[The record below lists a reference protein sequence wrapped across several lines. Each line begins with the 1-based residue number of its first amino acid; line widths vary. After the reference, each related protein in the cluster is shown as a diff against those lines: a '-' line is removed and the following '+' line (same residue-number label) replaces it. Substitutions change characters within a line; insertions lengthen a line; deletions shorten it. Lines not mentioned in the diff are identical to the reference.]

1 MVFVGKKKAYKRNLC
16 EKEFSRYKKSEFCL
30 IMHFG
35 IADLIVLL
43 SYVILVLFSGWF
55 TSRKKDKDSSSYFLA
70 GRELSWIPLSFSIVA
85 TETSTLTFLN
95 IPGLSYSG
103 NLTFL
108 GLGLGFVLGRILVAQ
123 LFIPMYYQSGFI
135 SVYEWVGIKYGKIS
149 QKTVTYLFKLTRIL
163 GDGVRM
169 YASAI
174 PVAIL
179 LEVFLKQ
186 YGAVDVETLQIEILS
201 LLLISGITI
210 LYTVQG
216 GFRSVVWV
224 DSIQFVIYVG
234 GGIFAFGYLGY
245 LLTQN
250 GFNFSN
256 LLQAASDAGKLRI
269 FEWTDFSSAYF
280 FPTAIVGGI
289 LLTLGTHGVDQMFV
303 QRVLA
308 CRSES
313 DAKKAMIS
321 SGVFVFF
328 QFVLFLS
335 IGVLLFF
342 YYSGQNLPK
351 DKVFSKFILEEVP
364 SPITGFLLA
373 AILASAMSTLSS
385 SINSLS
391 LTTKVDLGIS
401 KFGSAT
407 LSLFW
412 GLILLL
418 SSLLPLF
425 LTTGKTGLVELG
437 LSIASYTVGP
447 IIAIFLTGRISAFSY
462 MQELKDNYA
471 AISIAS
477 TPIATLIFGKWTGFG
492 FTYLVP
498 FGIGTCLIFGFILLR
513 IQNRLSLQK

>member
-1 MVFVGKKKAYKRNLC
+1 
-16 EKEFSRYKKSEFCL
+16 
-30 IMHFG
+30 MHFS
-35 IADLIVLL
+35 IADLLVLVL
-43 SYVILVLFSGWF
+43 YIILVLFSGWF

-70 GRELSWIPLSFSIVA
+70 GNELSWIPLSFSIVA

-108 GLGLGFVLGRILVAQ
+108 GLGLGFVLGRIIVAQ

-135 SVYEWVGIKYGKIS
+135 SVYEWVGIRYGKIS

-186 YGAVDVETLQIEILS
+186 YSSLNLSVFPIEILS

-224 DSIQFVIYVG
+224 DSLQFLIYVA
-234 GGIFAFGYLGY
+234 GGIFALFFLGY
-245 LLTQN
+245 LLSQK
-250 GFNFSN
+250 GFEISN
-256 LLQAASDAGKLRI
+256 LFQTANAAGKFRI
-269 FEWTDFSSAYF
+269 FEWTDFSSPYF
-280 FPTAIVGGI
+280 FPTAIIGGI

-335 IGVLLFF
+335 IGILLYF
-342 YYSGQNLPK
+342 YYEGSNFPK

-391 LTTKVDLGIS
+391 LTTKVDLGIERY
-401 KFGSAT
+401 GSGT

-412 GLILLL
+412 GMILLL

-447 IIAIFLTGRISAFSY
+447 IIAVFLGGRLKAFSY
-462 MQELKDNYA
+462 MQKLEDSSA
-471 AISIAS
+471 SISIAL
-477 TPIATLIFGKWTGFG
+477 TPILTLLFGKWTGFG
-492 FTYLVP
+492 FTLLVP
-498 FGIGTCLIFGFILLR
+498 FGIGTCFLIGSILLQ
-513 IQNRLSLQK
+513 IQNRRFSQR

>member
-1 MVFVGKKKAYKRNLC
+1 MNFTL
-16 EKEFSRYKKSEFCL
+16 
-30 IMHFG
+30 
-35 IADLIVLL
+35 ADLLVVFL
-43 SYVILVLFSGWF
+43 YVVLVLFSGWF
-55 TSRKKDKDSSSYFLA
+55 TSRKKDKDTSSYFLA

-95 IPGLSYSG
+95 IPGLGYSG

-108 GLGLGFVLGRILVAQ
+108 GLGLGFVLGRIIVAQ
-123 LFIPMYYQSGFI
+123 LFIPMYYRSGFV
-135 SVYEWVGIKYGKIS
+135 SVYEWVGVNYGKTA
-149 QKTVTYLFKLTRIL
+149 QKTATFLFKLTRIL

-186 YGAVDVETLQIEILS
+186 YGFSGLSNVSIEILS
-201 LLLISGITI
+201 LLLISAITI

-224 DSIQFVIYVG
+224 DSLQFLIYVA
-234 GGIFAFGYLGY
+234 GGIFAFFFLGY
-245 LLTQN
+245 LLWERGLN
-250 GFNFSN
+250 GFDLLAGASN
-256 LLQAASDAGKLRI
+256 TGKLKV
-269 FEWTDFSSAYF
+269 FEWTEISSPYYF
-280 FPTAIVGGI
+280 PSALIGGI

-308 CRSES
+308 CRSETE
-313 DAKKAMIS
+313 AKKAMIS
-321 SGVFVFF
+321 SGIFVFF
-328 QFVLFLS
+328 QFVLFLG
-335 IGVLLFF
+335 IGILLYF
-342 YYSGQNLPK
+342 YYEGSLLPK
-351 DKVFSKFILEEVP
+351 DKVFSKFILEEIP
-364 SPITGFLLA
+364 SPVTGFLLA

-391 LTTKVDLGIS
+391 LTTKVDLKIER
-401 KFGSAT
+401 FGSGT

-412 GLILLL
+412 GTILLL

-425 LTTGKTGLVELG
+425 LTAGKTGLVELG

-447 IIAIFLTGRISAFSY
+447 IIAVFLSGRISVFSY
-462 MQELKDNYA
+462 MQNLKDVSA
-471 AISIAS
+471 SVCIAS
-477 TPIATLIFGKWTGFG
+477 TPILTLVFGKSTGLG

-498 FGIGTCLIFGFILLR
+498 FGIGTCFFLGFTALK
-513 IQNRLSLQK
+513 IQNSRFFQR

>member
-1 MVFVGKKKAYKRNLC
+1 MLSRNSCEQHRVL
-16 EKEFSRYKKSEFCL
+16 EKEFSRSYNGQFCL
-30 IMHFG
+30 IMHFSFL
-35 IADLIVLL
+35 DLIVLL
-43 SYVILVLFSGWF
+43 LYVALVLFSGWF

-108 GLGLGFVLGRILVAQ
+108 GLGLGFVLGRILVAR

-135 SVYEWVGIKYGKIS
+135 SVYEWVGIRYGKVS
-149 QKTVTYLFKLTRIL
+149 QKTVTFLFKLTRIL

-186 YGAVDVETLQIEILS
+186 YGSFEISTLQIEILS

-224 DSIQFVIYVG
+224 DSIQFLIYVA
-234 GGIFAFGYLGY
+234 GGIFSLFYLGS
-245 LLTQN
+245 LLLER
-250 GFNFSN
+250 GFDLG
-256 LLQAASDAGKLRI
+256 LLFQKANNANKLRI
-269 FEWTDFSSAYF
+269 FEWTDYSSAYF
-280 FPTAIVGGI
+280 IPTAIIGGI

-308 CRSES
+308 CRSEA

-321 SGVFVFF
+321 SGIFVFF

-335 IGVLLFF
+335 IGVLLYF
-342 YYSGQNLPK
+342 YYEGSSLPK

-364 SPITGFLLA
+364 SPVTGFLLA

-391 LTTKVDLGIS
+391 LTTKVDLKIE
-401 KFGSAT
+401 KFGSGT

-412 GLILLL
+412 GMILLL

-425 LTTGKTGLVELG
+425 LTAGKTGLVELG

-447 IIAIFLTGRISAFSY
+447 IIAVFLSGRIQWFSY
-462 MQELKDNYA
+462 MQNLRDSFA
-471 AISIAS
+471 SLAIGL
-477 TPIATLIFGKWTGFG
+477 TPAFTLVVGKWTGWS
-492 FTYLVP
+492 FTLLVP
-498 FGIGTCLIFGFILLR
+498 FGIGTCFLLGLSLLQ
-513 IQNRLSLQK
+513 IQNRLTSQR

>member
-1 MVFVGKKKAYKRNLC
+1 
-16 EKEFSRYKKSEFCL
+16 
-30 IMHFG
+30 MHFG
-35 IADLIVLL
+35 IADLFVLL

-55 TSRKKDKDSSSYFLA
+55 TSRKKDKDSSNYFLA

-135 SVYEWVGIKYGKIS
+135 SVYEWVGMKYGKIS

-179 LEVFLKQ
+179 LEVFFRQ
-186 YGAVDVETLQIEILS
+186 YGLIRLGTQEIEILS

-234 GGIFAFGYLGY
+234 GGIFAFFYLGY
-245 LLTQN
+245 LLSQK
-250 GFNFSN
+250 GFDFLNVF
-256 LLQAASDAGKLRI
+256 QTASTIGKLKV
-269 FEWTDFSSAYF
+269 FEWSDFSSAYF
-280 FPTAIVGGI
+280 FPTAILGGI

-308 CRSES
+308 CRSEP

-321 SGVFVFF
+321 SGIFVFF
-328 QFVLFLS
+328 QFVLFLG
-335 IGVLLFF
+335 IGVLLYF
-342 YYSGQNLPK
+342 YYAGENLPK

-401 KFGSAT
+401 KYGPAT

-412 GLILLL
+412 GLVLLL

-447 IIAIFLTGRISAFSY
+447 IIAVFLTGRISAFSY
-462 MQELKDNYA
+462 MQDLKDSYA
-471 AISIAS
+471 AFSIVL
-477 TPIATLIFGKWTGFG
+477 TPILTLIFGKWTGFG

-498 FGIGTCLIFGFILLR
+498 FGIGTCLLFGFILLK
-513 IQNRLSLQK
+513 IQNRLSVPK

>member
-1 MVFVGKKKAYKRNLC
+1 
-16 EKEFSRYKKSEFCL
+16 
-30 IMHFG
+30 MHFSFL
-35 IADLIVLL
+35 DWIVLL
-43 SYVILVLFSGWF
+43 LYVVLVLFSGWF

-70 GRELSWIPLSFSIVA
+70 GRELSWVPLSFSIVA

-95 IPGLSYSG
+95 VPGLSYSG

-108 GLGLGFVLGRILVAQ
+108 GLGLGFVLGRIIVAE
-123 LFIPMYYQSGFI
+123 LFIPMYYKSGFI
-135 SVYEWVGIKYGKIS
+135 SVYEWVGIRYGKVS
-149 QKTVTYLFKLTRIL
+149 QKTVTFLFKLTRIL

-186 YGAVDVETLQIEILS
+186 YVSFETSTLHVEILS
-201 LLLISGITI
+201 LLLISSITI

-224 DSIQFVIYVG
+224 DSIQFLIYVL
-234 GGIFAFGYLGY
+234 GGIFAFFYLGY
-245 LLTQN
+245 LLLERGFDVSGLIQN
-250 GFNFSN
+250 AN
-256 LLQAASDAGKLRI
+256 QANKLRI
-269 FEWTDFSSAYF
+269 FEWSDFSSAYF
-280 FPTAIVGGI
+280 LPTAILGGI

-308 CRSES
+308 CKSES

-321 SGVFVFF
+321 SGIFVFF

-335 IGVLLFF
+335 IGILLYF
-342 YYSGQNLPK
+342 YYKGSVLPDK

-401 KFGSAT
+401 KFGPGT

-412 GLILLL
+412 GMILLL

-437 LSIASYTVGP
+437 LSISSYTVGP
-447 IIAIFLTGRISAFSY
+447 IVAIFLSGRIKYFSY
-462 MQELKDNYA
+462 MQNLKDSFA
-471 AISIAS
+471 SLAIGT
-477 TPIATLIFGKWTGFG
+477 TPIFTLLFGKWTGSG
-492 FTYLVP
+492 FTLLVP
-498 FGIGTCLIFGFILLR
+498 FGIGTCFLLGFSLLQ
-513 IQNRLSLQK
+513 IQNRPTFQK

>member
-1 MVFVGKKKAYKRNLC
+1 
-16 EKEFSRYKKSEFCL
+16 
-30 IMHFG
+30 MHFG
-35 IADLIVLL
+35 IADLLVLL
-43 SYVILVLFSGWF
+43 LYVILVLFSGWF

-108 GLGLGFVLGRILVAQ
+108 GLGLGFVFGRILVAQ

-135 SVYEWVGIKYGKIS
+135 SVYEWVGIKYGKVS

-186 YGAVDVETLQIEILS
+186 YVSVEVGTLQIEILS

-234 GGIFAFGYLGY
+234 GGIFTFFYLGY
-245 LLTQN
+245 LLSEK
-250 GFNFSN
+250 GFHFLNVFES
-256 LLQAASDAGKLRI
+256 ASVAGKLKI
-269 FEWTDFSSAYF
+269 LEWNDFSSAYF
-280 FPTAIVGGI
+280 FPTAILGGI

-321 SGVFVFF
+321 SGIFVFF

-335 IGVLLFF
+335 IGILLFF
-342 YYSGQNLPK
+342 YYAGENLPK

-412 GLILLL
+412 GLVLLL

-462 MQELKDNYA
+462 MQELKDRYA
-471 AISIAS
+471 SLSIVL
-477 TPIATLIFGKWTGFG
+477 TPILTLVFRKWTGFG

-498 FGIGTCLIFGFILLR
+498 FGIGTCLLFGFILLK
-513 IQNRLSLQK
+513 IQNRLSVPK

>member
-1 MVFVGKKKAYKRNLC
+1 
-16 EKEFSRYKKSEFCL
+16 
-30 IMHFG
+30 MHFG

-186 YGAVDVETLQIEILS
+186 YGAINVETLQIEILS

-256 LLQAASDAGKLRI
+256 LFQAASDAGKLRI

-280 FPTAIVGGI
+280 FPTAILGGI

-342 YYSGQNLPK
+342 YYSSQNLPK

-447 IIAIFLTGRISAFSY
+447 IIAVFLTGRISAFSY

>member
-1 MVFVGKKKAYKRNLC
+1 
-16 EKEFSRYKKSEFCL
+16 
-30 IMHFG
+30 MHFSVL
-35 IADLIVLL
+35 DLIVLL
-43 SYVILVLFSGWF
+43 LYIALVLFSGWL

-70 GRELSWIPLSFSIVA
+70 GKEISWIALSFSIVA

-103 NLTFL
+103 NLAFL
-108 GLGLGFVLGRILVAQ
+108 GLGLGFVLGRIIVAE
-123 LFIPMYYQSGFI
+123 LFIPMYYKSGFI
-135 SVYEWVGIKYGKIS
+135 SVYEWVGIRYGKIS
-149 QKTVTYLFKLTRIL
+149 QKTVTFLFKLTRIL

-179 LEVFLKQ
+179 LKMFLKQ
-186 YGAVDVETLQIEILS
+186 YSAMEIVTRNAEILS
-201 LLLISGITI
+201 LLLISGITV

-224 DSIQFVIYVG
+224 DSIQFLIYVA
-234 GGIFAFGYLGY
+234 GGIFTFFYLGN
-245 LLTQN
+245 LLVEK
-250 GFNFSN
+250 GFNVSDLIQNAF
-256 LLQAASDAGKLRI
+256 QANKFKI
-269 FEWTDFSSAYF
+269 FEWNDFSSAYF
-280 FPTAIVGGI
+280 APIAILGGI

-313 DAKKAMIS
+313 DAKKAMIF

-335 IGVLLFF
+335 IGILLYF
-342 YYSGQNLPK
+342 YYEGFVIPQ
-351 DKVFSKFILEEVP
+351 DKVFSKFIMEEVP

-391 LTTKVDLGIS
+391 LTTKVDLGIDR
-401 KFGSAT
+401 FGSGT

-412 GLILLL
+412 GTILLL

-447 IIAIFLTGRISAFSY
+447 IIAIFLSGKIRRFSY
-462 MQELKDNYA
+462 MQNLKDSFA
-471 AISIAS
+471 SLSIGL
-477 TPIATLIFGKWTGFG
+477 TPVLTLIFGKWTGFG
-492 FTYLVP
+492 FTLLVP
-498 FGIGTCLIFGFILLR
+498 FGIGTCFLIGFSLLR
-513 IQNRLSLQK
+513 IQNRPISQK

>member
-1 MVFVGKKKAYKRNLC
+1 MFRPIL
-16 EKEFSRYKKSEFCL
+16 SD
-30 IMHFG
+30 MHFS
-35 IADLIVLL
+35 ILDLIVLL
-43 SYVILVLFSGWF
+43 SYVVLVLFSGWF

-123 LFIPMYYQSGFI
+123 WFIPMYYQSGFI
-135 SVYEWVGIKYGKIS
+135 SVYEWVGMRYGKIS
-149 QKTVTYLFKLTRIL
+149 QKTVTFLFKLTRIL

-186 YGAVDVETLQIEILS
+186 YSSIEAETLHVEILS
-201 LLLISGITI
+201 LLLISAITI

-224 DSIQFVIYVG
+224 DSLQFLIYVA
-234 GGIFAFGYLGY
+234 GGIFAFFYLGS
-245 LLTQN
+245 LLFEK
-250 GFNFSN
+250 GFDVVSLVNKAN
-256 LLQAASDAGKLRI
+256 DANKLRI
-269 FEWTDFSSAYF
+269 FEWSEFSSPYF
-280 FPTAIVGGI
+280 LPTAIVGGI

-321 SGVFVFF
+321 SGIFVFF

-335 IGVLLFF
+335 IGILLYF
-342 YYSGQNLPK
+342 YYEGSSLPK

-391 LTTKVDLGIS
+391 LTTKVDLGFE
-401 KFGSAT
+401 KFGSGT

-412 GLILLL
+412 GMILLL

-447 IIAIFLTGRISAFSY
+447 IIAVFLSGRITAFSY
-462 MQELKDNYA
+462 MQNLKDSNA
-471 AISIAS
+471 SWAIGL
-477 TPIATLIFGKWTGFG
+477 TPVITLVFGKSTGSG
-492 FTYLVP
+492 FTLLVP
-498 FGIGTCLIFGFILLR
+498 FGIGTCLLIGLMLLQ
-513 IQNRLSLQK
+513 IQNRRTSLR

>member
-1 MVFVGKKKAYKRNLC
+1 MNFTL
-16 EKEFSRYKKSEFCL
+16 
-30 IMHFG
+30 
-35 IADLIVLL
+35 ADLLVVFL
-43 SYVILVLFSGWF
+43 YVVLVLFSGWF
-55 TSRKKDKDSSSYFLA
+55 TSKKKDKEASSSYFLA
-70 GRELSWIPLSFSIVA
+70 GKELSWIPLSFSIVA

-95 IPGLSYSG
+95 IPGLGYSG

-108 GLGLGFVLGRILVAQ
+108 GLGLGFVLGRIIVAQ
-123 LFIPMYYQSGFI
+123 LFIPMYYRSGFV
-135 SVYEWVGIKYGKIS
+135 SVYEWVGANYGQTA
-149 QKTVTYLFKLTRIL
+149 QKTTTFLFKLTRIL

-186 YGAVDVETLQIEILS
+186 YGFSRFSGVSIEILS
-201 LLLISGITI
+201 LILISAITV

-224 DSIQFVIYVG
+224 DSLQFLIYVA
-234 GGIFAFGYLGY
+234 GGIFAFFFLSY
-245 LLTQN
+245 LLWKRGQN
-250 GFNFSN
+250 GFD
-256 LLQAASDAGKLRI
+256 LLALANESGKLKV
-269 FEWTDFSSAYF
+269 FEWTQISSPYY
-280 FPTAIVGGI
+280 FPTALFGGI

-308 CRSES
+308 CRSET

-321 SGVFVFF
+321 SGIFVFF
-328 QFVLFLS
+328 QFFLFLL
-335 IGVLLFF
+335 IGVLLYF
-342 YYSGQNLPK
+342 YYIGSALPK
-351 DKVFSKFILEEVP
+351 DKVFSKFILEEIP

-391 LTTKVDLGIS
+391 LTTKVDLKIER
-401 KFGSAT
+401 FGSNV

-412 GLILLL
+412 GAILLL

-425 LTTGKTGLVELG
+425 LTTRKTGLVELG

-447 IIAIFLTGRISAFSY
+447 IIAIFLSGRISVFSY
-462 MQELKDNYA
+462 MQKLRDA
-471 AISIAS
+471 TASICILA
-477 TPIATLIFGKWTGFG
+477 TPVFTLGFGKWTGLG

-498 FGIGTCLIFGFILLR
+498 FGIGTCFFLGFIALK
-513 IQNRLSLQK
+513 IQNLRLSEK

>member
-1 MVFVGKKKAYKRNLC
+1 MCCLSSYKEPQFK
-16 EKEFSRYKKSEFCL
+16 EKEFSGSFENEFCL
-30 IMHFG
+30 IMHFSFL
-35 IADLIVLL
+35 DLTVLL
-43 SYVILVLFSGWF
+43 FYVGLVLFSGWF
-55 TSRKKDKDSSSYFLA
+55 TSRKKDKDSASYFLA
-70 GRELSWIPLSFSIVA
+70 GKEISWIALSFSIVA
-85 TETSTLTFLN
+85 TETSTLTFLS
-95 IPGLSYSG
+95 IPGLSYSS

-108 GLGLGFVLGRILVAQ
+108 SLGLGFVLGRIIVAK
-123 LFIPMYYQSGFI
+123 LFIPMYYKSGFI
-135 SVYEWVGIKYGKIS
+135 SVYEWVGNHYGKIS
-149 QKTVTYLFKLTRIL
+149 QKTVTFLFKLTRIL

-186 YGAVDVETLQIEILS
+186 FSLLKTINLHIEILS

-224 DSIQFVIYVG
+224 DSIQFLIYVA
-234 GGIFAFGYLGY
+234 GGIFALFYLGSI
-245 LLTQN
+245 LLKN
-250 GFNFSN
+250 GFD
-256 LLQAASDAGKLRI
+256 ASYLIENANQTNKFQI

-280 FPTAIVGGI
+280 FPTAILGGI

-303 QRVLA
+303 QRILA

-313 DAKKAMIS
+313 DAQKAMIS
-321 SGVFVFF
+321 SGIFVFF

-335 IGVLLFF
+335 IGVLLYF
-342 YYSGQNLPK
+342 YYKDPSIPK

-391 LTTKVDLGIS
+391 LTTKVDLKIEQ
-401 KFGSAT
+401 FGSGT

-412 GLILLL
+412 GMILLL

-425 LTTGKTGLVELG
+425 LTTGKKGLVELG
-437 LSIASYTVGP
+437 LSISSYTVGP
-447 IIAIFLTGRISAFSY
+447 IISIFLSGRIQSFYY
-462 MQELKDNYA
+462 MQKLKDSFA
-471 AISIAS
+471 SLAIGL
-477 TPIATLIFGKWTGFG
+477 TPILTLIFGKWTGSS
-492 FTYLVP
+492 FTLLVP
-498 FGIGTCLIFGFILLR
+498 FGIGTCWLLGFSLLQ
-513 IQNRLSLQK
+513 IQNRLTSQK